1 MLSKIRPRSIYDVM
15 AVIACFVVLT
25 GGAAYAA
32 NTIRSEDI
40 VDNEVTAAD
49 VRNDNLSFGGL
60 THPDLRPGS
69 VRSSE
74 VLDFTLTDSDVATNT
89 LTGGVIGPN
98 AIDTDEILD
107 GGLTDSDIAQAGG
120 VVRNFLGNIGVVPAR
135 SCVERLISGI
145 NAHADHLLLTANS
158 DGSDPNLS
166 YTIEYTTAGSG
177 DAFIKVCN
185 PTDNSIDDS
194 FTRFNLLEI
203 SAG

>member
-1 MLSKIRPRSIYDVM
+1 MLSKFVPVPSTTM
-15 AVIACFVVLT
+15 AAIACFVVLT

-40 VDNEVTAAD
+40 VDNEVTVAD
-49 VRNDNLSFGGL
+49 VRNDDLSFGGL

-74 VLDFTLTDSDVATNT
+74 VFDFTVTDRDVATNT
-89 LTGGVIGPN
+89 LTGGVIATN
-98 AIDTDEILD
+98 AIDTDEVVD
-107 GGLTDSDIAQAGG
+107 GGLTDDDIAQAGG
-120 VVRNFLGNIGVVPAR
+120 VVSNFLGSIGVVPAR
-135 SCVERLISGI
+135 SCVERLLSGI
-145 NAHADHLLLTANS
+145 SAHADHLLLTANS
-158 DGSDPNLS
+158 DGSDANLS
-166 YTIEYTTAGSG
+166 YTVEYTTAGSG

-203 SAG
+203 SGG